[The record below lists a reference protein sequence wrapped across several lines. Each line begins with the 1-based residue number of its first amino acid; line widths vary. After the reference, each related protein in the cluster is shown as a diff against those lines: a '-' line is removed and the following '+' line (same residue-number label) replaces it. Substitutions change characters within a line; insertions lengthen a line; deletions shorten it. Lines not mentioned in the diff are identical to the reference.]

1 VEVAR
6 RLLVPLL
13 TAGVCTVALPMRS
26 ASANGELNVGM
37 AIDIGQHQCSLGFFG
52 FNSRND
58 RLAVTAGHCSDQIPD
73 QPVFADNGVQIG
85 QVVAWKADAED
96 ADGELTGSRGY
107 TVFVVYDWFSLDPFF
122 TGLGTSIK
130 DGDYV
135 SKYGERTG
143 KTNGRVT
150 DVTIVPNQPDLD
162 LIKSNIVQLPGDSGC
177 PWYING
183 PAIVGMASSGDEE
196 TEGGD
201 AGSQAQPIQAVID
214 MIRTN
219 PTPWGDD
226 FKVWIT
232 N

>member
-1 VEVAR
+1 VKTAW
-6 RLLVPLL
+6 RLLVTLL
-13 TAGVCTVALPMRS
+13 TASLSAVALPMPK
-26 ASANGELNVGM
+26 ASANADLDVGM
-37 AIDIGQHQCSLGFFG
+37 AIDIGQHRCSLGFFG

-58 RLAVTAGHCSDQIPD
+58 RLAVTAGHCSDQIAD
-73 QPVFADNGVQIG
+73 QPVFADNGVEIG
-85 QVVAWKADAED
+85 RVVAWKADAED
-96 ADGELTGSRGY
+96 ADGKLTGSRGY
-107 TVFVVYDWFSLDPFF
+107 TVFLVYDRFSLDPFF
-122 TGLGTSIK
+122 AQVGPSLK
-130 DGDYV
+130 DGDWV

-150 DVTIVPNQPDLD
+150 DVKTVQNEPDLD
-162 LIKSNIVQLPGDSGC
+162 LIKSNMVQLPGDSGC

-183 PAIVGMASSGDEE
+183 PAIVGMASSGDQE

-214 MIRTN
+214 LIRTN

-226 FKVWIT
+226 FKVWIQ